1 MTNFS
6 KYNYLLCFIFLL
18 SFSFSNA
25 QDWAEEGAEYRF
37 LKVITLGFTGGT
49 IGCETRTLAGD
60 TSVGSL
66 EYQRLVGE
74 YFSRDWNFGILSDY
88 EVSYL
93 PDILLRTGGDT
104 TWFLSEGEEFIMANF
119 NAQVGES
126 WESPLLAPEYGSAVS
141 SPMVITVDSI
151 GSIDVADQVRPIMYF
166 SFSIE
171 AFEDCYEIGT
181 GHIIKGL
188 FYHFNYDIEYM
199 LPIYIATQC
208 ISDYGDF
215 YLFSEYRTEG
225 ETVFSEDIFGYEPL
239 YCSLLEV
246 GLDTY
251 DLIKFDV
258 YPNPVHNILN
268 IQVEHPYEMASI
280 EIMDAS
286 GRVILN
292 SGYRSQLDISSF
304 EKGLYLLRVYD
315 EAGKSSSQLLNV
327 E

>member
-1 MTNFS
+1 
-6 KYNYLLCFIFLL
+6 
-18 SFSFSNA
+18 
-25 QDWAEEGAEYRF
+25 
-37 LKVITLGFTGGT
+37 
-49 IGCETRTLAGD
+49 
-60 TSVGSL
+60 
-66 EYQRLVGE
+66 
-74 YFSRDWNFGILSDY
+74 
-88 EVSYL
+88 
-93 PDILLRTGGDT
+93 
-104 TWFLSEGEEFIMANF
+104 MANF

-151 GSIDVADQVRPIMYF
+151 GSVDVADQVRPIMYF

-188 FYHFNYDIEYM
+188 FYHFNSDLEYM
-199 LPIYIATQC
+199 LPIFEATQC
-208 ISDYGDF
+208 FSDYGDF

-258 YPNPVHNILN
+258 YPNPTHDILN
-268 IQVEHPYEMASI
+268 IQVENPHEMDTI
-280 EIMDAS
+280 EIFDAA
-286 GRVILN
+286 GRVVLRCAFDSAI
-292 SGYRSQLDISSF
+292 DVSSL
-304 EKGLYLLRVYD
+304 EKGIYLLRLSD
-315 EAGKSSSQLLNV
+315 HIGLSSCQSLTV